1 MRQLQ
6 TEGKYTITEE
16 MRERLSDFAAGY
28 ATEEETAETI
38 REIYEKTGYVMDTH
52 TAVAAHV
59 CEQYKKASG
68 DTTKC
73 LVASTASP
81 YKFVKSVLTAIDGD
95 AYSQKAELELLP
107 ELERVSGVELPRA
120 IREILDAQVRH
131 GRECDAD
138 RMQETVEEIL
148 GIR

>member
-1 MRQLQ
+1 
-6 TEGKYTITEE
+6 
-16 MRERLSDFAAGY
+16 
-28 ATEEETAETI
+28 
-38 REIYEKTGYVMDTH
+38 MDPH

-107 ELERVSGVELPRA
+107 ELERLSGVEMPRA
-120 IREILDAQVRH
+120 IRENLDAQVRH
-131 GRECDAD
+131 GRECDPD